1 MDTAESENLSM
12 CGNSKRENR
21 EIPAAS
27 PGSFIDLWER
37 SENASGGTADMHA
50 AGKSDNLV
58 VPAKRTNNARTLAAE
73 FVEGRG
79 LPKRSD
85 VPFMIAPDSE
95 PDHAIYPW
103 TNIHGR

>member
-1 MDTAESENLSM
+1 
-12 CGNSKRENR
+12 
-21 EIPAAS
+21 
-27 PGSFIDLWER
+27 
-37 SENASGGTADMHA
+37 MHA

-58 VPAKRTNNARTLAAE
+58 VPTKRTNNARTLAAE

-95 PDHAIYPW
+95 PDHVI
-103 TNIHGR
+103 IHGPTSAAGNDSIVTV